1 MKAVS
6 NTLATLLIA
15 GSIHAAKSPEEAK
28 VYADVIQPLLNAKCV
43 NCHGE
48 GKQKGGLRLDS
59 AEHVFKGGKGAKEDN
74 IVKGNIED
82 SELTYRISLPKDDD
96 DVMPPFES
104 PDTFDPFSKEQQ
116 DIVNWWVKEGAKL
129 EVTVAQAPESVRPE
143 MLKILEKAPES
154 KVAKKA
160 EMKIIKL
167 PEVPAASPEAVAAA
181 AKTGILHLPIH
192 KGTNAIT
199 VNALPVQK
207 TFGDK
212 EASALGSVAEQTL
225 WLNLGKT
232 QITDAG
238 VASLANFKELRRLH
252 LDNTKITDKALATIA
267 KLNHLEYLNLY
278 GTEVTDAGIGHL
290 KALKKLKKLYL
301 WQTKVT
307 KEKADEL
314 KKSLPGIYINTGWE
328 NEPAAKIVPVA
339 SGNQTAAEVVAAPI
353 NKKCPL
359 TGRDVN
365 PDQTVTYKEQVIGLC
380 CGNCK
385 RKFEANPE
393 QYIAKVPEFKK

>member
-1 MKAVS
+1 
-6 NTLATLLIA
+6 
-15 GSIHAAKSPEEAK
+15 
-28 VYADVIQPLLNAKCV
+28 
-43 NCHGE
+43 
-48 GKQKGGLRLDS
+48 
-59 AEHVFKGGKGAKEDN
+59 
-74 IVKGNIED
+74 
-82 SELTYRISLPKDDD
+82 
-96 DVMPPFES
+96 
-104 PDTFDPFSKEQQ
+104 
-116 DIVNWWVKEGAKL
+116 
-129 EVTVAQAPESVRPE
+129 

-160 EMKIIKL
+160 EMKIVKL

-339 SGNQTAAEVVAAPI
+339 SGNQAAAEVVAAPI

-365 PDQTVTYKEQVIGLC
+365 PDQTVTYKEQIIGLC

>member
-1 MKAVS
+1 MKTVS
-6 NTLATLLIA
+6 ATLATLLIA
-15 GSIHAAKSPEEAK
+15 GSVHAAKSPEEAK

-48 GKQKGGLRLDS
+48 AKQKGGLRLDT
-59 AEHVFKGGKGAKEDN
+59 AENVFKGGKGAKEDN

-96 DVMPPFES
+96 DVMPPFEG
-104 PDTFDPFSKEQQ
+104 PDTFDPFSEAQQ
-116 DIVNWWVKEGAKL
+116 AIVNWWVKEGAKL
-129 EVTVAQAPESVRPE
+129 DVTVAQAPESVRPE

-160 EMKIIKL
+160 EMKVIKL
-167 PEVPAASPEAVAAA
+167 PEVPAASPEAIAVA

-207 TFGDK
+207 SFGDK
-212 EASALGSVAEQTL
+212 EAAAIGSIAAQTL

-232 QITDAG
+232 QVTDAG
-238 VASLANFKELRRLH
+238 IASLAKFKELRRLH

-267 KLNHLEYLNLY
+267 NFDHLEYLNLY
-278 GTEVTDAGIGHL
+278 GTEVTDAGLGHL
-290 KALKKLKKLYL
+290 KGLKNLKKLYL
-301 WQTKVT
+301 WQTKVS
-307 KEKADEL
+307 KDKAEEL
-314 KKSLPGIYINTGWE
+314 KKALPGIYINTGWE
-328 NEPAAKIVPVA
+328 NEPTAQVVPVET
-339 SGNQTAAEVVAAPI
+339 GNQAAAEVVAAPI

-359 TGRDVN
+359 TGRDVD
-365 PDQTVTYKEQVIGLC
+365 PGQTVTFKKQVIGLC

>member
-1 MKAVS
+1 MRQLPWREVS
-6 NTLATLLIA
+6 RRVVSDSTPLSTFLRAEKEPRKTTLL
-15 GSIHAAKSPEEAK
+15 
-28 VYADVIQPLLNAKCV
+28 
-43 NCHGE
+43 
-48 GKQKGGLRLDS
+48 
-59 AEHVFKGGKGAKEDN
+59 
-74 IVKGNIED
+74 KGNIED

-167 PEVPAASPEAVAAA
+167 PEVPAASAEAVAAA

-232 QITDAG
+232 QITDAK
-238 VASLANFKELRRLH
+238 VASQLISKNFVVCTSTTPRSQTRL
-252 LDNTKITDKALATIA
+252 
-267 KLNHLEYLNLY
+267 
-278 GTEVTDAGIGHL
+278 
-290 KALKKLKKLYL
+290 
-301 WQTKVT
+301 
-307 KEKADEL
+307 
-314 KKSLPGIYINTGWE
+314 LP
-328 NEPAAKIVPVA
+328 
-339 SGNQTAAEVVAAPI
+339 Q
-353 NKKCPL
+353 
-359 TGRDVN
+359 
-365 PDQTVTYKEQVIGLC
+365 
-380 CGNCK
+380 
-385 RKFEANPE
+385 
-393 QYIAKVPEFKK
+393 

>member
-1 MKAVS
+1 MKTVS
-6 NTLATLLIA
+6 ATLATLLIA
-15 GSIHAAKSPEEAK
+15 GSVHAAKSPEEAK

-48 GKQKGGLRLDS
+48 AKQKGGLRLDT
-59 AEHVFKGGKGAKEDN
+59 AENVFKGGKGAKEDN

-96 DVMPPFES
+96 DVMPPFEG
-104 PDTFDPFSKEQQ
+104 PDTFDPFSEAQQ
-116 DIVNWWVKEGAKL
+116 AIVNWWVNEGAKL
-129 EVTVAQAPESVRPE
+129 DVTVAQAPESVRPE

-160 EMKIIKL
+160 EMKVIKL
-167 PEVPAASPEAVAAA
+167 PEVPAASPEAIAVA

-212 EASALGSVAEQTL
+212 EAAAIGSIAAQTL

-232 QITDAG
+232 QVTDAG
-238 VASLANFKELRRLH
+238 IASLAKFKELRRLH

-267 KLNHLEYLNLY
+267 NFDHLEYLNLY
-278 GTEVTDAGIGHL
+278 GTEVTDAGLGHL
-290 KALKKLKKLYL
+290 KGLKNLKKLYL
-301 WQTKVT
+301 WQTKVS
-307 KEKADEL
+307 KDKAEEL
-314 KKSLPGIYINTGWE
+314 KKALPGIYINTGWE
-328 NEPAAKIVPVA
+328 NEPTAQVVPVET
-339 SGNQTAAEVVAAPI
+339 GNQAAAEVVAAPI

-359 TGRDVN
+359 TGRDVD
-365 PDQTVTYKEQVIGLC
+365 PGQTVTFKKQVIGLC

>member
-1 MKAVS
+1 MKTVS
-6 NTLATLLIA
+6 ATLATLLIA
-15 GSIHAAKSPEEAK
+15 GSVHAAKSPEEAK

-48 GKQKGGLRLDS
+48 AKQKGGLRLDT
-59 AEHVFKGGKGAKEDN
+59 AENVFKGGKGAKEDN

-96 DVMPPFES
+96 DVMPPFEG
-104 PDTFDPFSKEQQ
+104 PDTFDPFSEAQQ
-116 DIVNWWVKEGAKL
+116 AIVNWWVNEGAKL
-129 EVTVAQAPESVRPE
+129 DVTVAQAPESVRPE

-160 EMKIIKL
+160 EMKVIKL
-167 PEVPAASPEAVAAA
+167 PEVPAASPEAIAVA

-207 TFGDK
+207 SFGDK
-212 EASALGSVAEQTL
+212 EAAAIGSIAAQTL

-232 QITDAG
+232 QVTDAG
-238 VASLANFKELRRLH
+238 IASLAKFKELRRLH

-267 KLNHLEYLNLY
+267 NFDHLEYLNLY
-278 GTEVTDAGIGHL
+278 GTEVTDAGLGHL
-290 KALKKLKKLYL
+290 KGLKNLKKLYL
-301 WQTKVT
+301 WQTKVS
-307 KEKADEL
+307 KDKAEEL
-314 KKSLPGIYINTGWE
+314 KKALPGIYINTGWE
-328 NEPAAKIVPVA
+328 NEPTAQVVPVET
-339 SGNQTAAEVVAAPI
+339 GNQAAAEVVAAPI

-359 TGRDVN
+359 TGRDVD
-365 PDQTVTYKEQVIGLC
+365 PGQTVTFKKQVIGLC